1 MAAVD
6 ISVLHRLQW
15 RMDRLDNLRIFVAVA
30 DANGFAEAARRLGLS
45 ASAVTRAVLALEQ
58 RLGAQLL
65 HRTTR
70 SLRVTE
76 AGARF
81 LDDCR
86 RILADLDEAEASA
99 GGAHSVPQGQLA
111 ITAPSMFGRL
121 YVAPVVL
128 DFLEQ
133 HRQVS
138 ARTLFVDRV
147 VNLLDE
153 GLDVAVRIAHLPD
166 SGLTAIAVGA
176 MRAVYVAAPSYLAEH
191 GVPRVPADLV
201 NHRAV
206 GLAREG
212 GQAAA
217 WSFYPPGNKE
227 RSARERIQPPMRL
240 VANSSEV
247 AISAALRG
255 HGIARKL
262 VYQVADEIVSGR
274 LQVIL
279 ADYEPA
285 PIPVHVVTLAGRKAP
300 AKVRAFVDFAVERL
314 RAEPVLGGA
323 AFLA

>member
-1 MAAVD
+1 
-6 ISVLHRLQW
+6 LQRLQW
-15 RMDRLDNLRIFVAVA
+15 RMDRLESLRVFIAVA
-30 DANGFAEAARRLGLS
+30 ESNGFAEAARRLGLS

-58 RLGAQLL
+58 RLGVQLL

-70 SLRVTE
+70 SLRLTE

-99 GGAHSVPQGQLA
+99 GGAHSVPRGQIA

-133 HRQVS
+133 HPQVS
-138 ARTLFVDRV
+138 ARTFFVDRV
-147 VNLLDE
+147 ANLLDE

-166 SGLTAIAVGA
+166 SGLTAIGVGA
-176 MRAVYVAAPSYLAEH
+176 MRAVYVASPAYLREC
-191 GVPRVPADLV
+191 GEPRTPADLPK
-201 NHRAV
+201 HRGV
-206 GLAREG
+206 GTAPAG

-227 RSARERIQPPMRL
+227 RASREAVQVPMRL
-240 VANSSEV
+240 VANTMEV
-247 AISAALRG
+247 SISAALRG
-255 HGIARKL
+255 FGIARKL
-262 VYQVADEIVSGR
+262 IYQVADEVKAGKLKIV
-274 LQVIL
+274 L
-279 ADYEPA
+279 AEYEPP

-300 AKVRAFVDFAVERL
+300 AKVRAFVDLAVERL
-314 RAEPVLGGA
+314 RGEAVLSGA
-323 AFLA
+323 AFLV